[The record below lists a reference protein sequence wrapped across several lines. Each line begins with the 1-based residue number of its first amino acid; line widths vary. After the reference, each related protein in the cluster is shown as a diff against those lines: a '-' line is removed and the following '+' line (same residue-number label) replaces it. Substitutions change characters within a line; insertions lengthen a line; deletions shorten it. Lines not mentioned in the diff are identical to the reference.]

1 MSKYGVCLLGCLNV
15 VLLFLARPPH
25 GHLPPGGKV
34 TLKHR
39 EPKYWENRAVPQHLT
54 SWTNRMP
61 STTQTT
67 GNRQWGCFF
76 DSYMKKKTLNYAA
89 WYSVADYLSVSF
101 LWNISL
107 LFLMLSLLY
116 PSNCLFNET
125 ALMHTG
131 LHFSFFSIPL
141 ATFYLPYIQLTCSPS
156 DLSVHVSTHF
166 YIYLLLF

>member
-1 MSKYGVCLLGCLNV
+1 MDISFLVAKSRQSTESQSTGKTGLCLSTSPHEQIECPLQLKPLETGSEV
-15 VLLFLARPPH
+15 VSLT
-25 GHLPPGGKV
+25 V
-34 TLKHR
+34 T
-39 EPKYWENRAVPQHLT
+39 W
-54 SWTNRMP
+54 
-61 STTQTT
+61 
-67 GNRQWGCFF
+67 
-76 DSYMKKKTLNYAA
+76 KKKTLNYAA
-89 WYSVADYLSVSF
+89 WYSVAAYLSVSF

-125 ALMHTG
+125 ALMHAG